1 VSETSERRAQQL
13 IAVSY
18 FVLAGSHLAWRRPP
32 GSELRTVGGGV
43 KKLAH
48 PADLSPAAENE
59 WTISVVFGPDRK
71 AQEVFAWRFVDDEL
85 VELEPVSI
93 PNKPKPKGRRQ

>member
-1 VSETSERRAQQL
+1 
-13 IAVSY
+13 
-18 FVLAGSHLAWRRPP
+18 
-32 GSELRTVGGGV
+32 V

-48 PADLSPAAENE
+48 PADLSPEAENE

-93 PNKPKPKGRRQ
+93 PKKPKPKPKGRWQ